1 MLNAAEI
8 DGAVLFRAIAT
19 PAVELASLGPA
30 RNIPMGISRIGAM
43 KRCNDAAFN
52 FQKLSIGLY
61 ELAAAN
67 SDGVA

>member
-30 RNIPMGISRIGAM
+30 RNVPMGISRIGAM

-52 FQKLSIGLY
+52 FQQLSIGRY
-61 ELAAAN
+61 ELAAVKP
-67 SDGVA
+67 DGVA